1 MEVPMHIRPE
11 ENYYVFSKEIT
22 FSLAE
27 KKKLISERPFFS
39 QQVFVHSTAIKK

>member
-27 KKKLISERPFFS
+27 KKKLISERPFFFS
-39 QQVFVHSTAIKK
+39 TGICTQHSN